1 MQEKLRSY
9 FSQYMDKSSI
19 FINKRYLSHNYI
31 PSEILHRDEQIS
43 YIAKVLAPSLKL
55 QQPSNLFIYGTTGTG
70 KSLVIKYIFN
80 ELTSTNNHN
89 LRTIYINCKLRK
101 ISDTEYRMLSYILRE
116 LNFPVPETGL
126 PTESLY
132 NKLFELIDSKEQIVL
147 LALDELDALVYK
159 IGDGLLYNLTRINSE
174 LKNSKISL
182 VGISNDIS
190 FTDYLDPRVKSSLSE
205 EEVIFPPYNA
215 LQLKDILLRRAKQA
229 LKEGSYS
236 EAVINKCAAIA
247 AQEQGDARRALDL
260 LRISAEI
267 VERNEENKITEKHVT
282 QAEQKL
288 ELDRVVELA
297 KTQPRHSQL
306 LLYSILK
313 LFSKGKEQ
321 ILTGDVYEVYTN
333 LCKRNGYRILTQ
345 RRISDLISE
354 YDMLGLIST
363 KVVSKGRYGRTREI
377 KLAIAKKPFDILK
390 KYFSERY
397 EV

>member
-267 VERNEENKITEKHVT
+267 VERNEENKITEKYVT

-321 ILTGDVYEVYTN
+321 ILTGEVYEVYTN

>member
-9 FSQYMDKSSI
+9 FSQYLNRDSI
-19 FINKRYLSHNYI
+19 FVNKKYLTHTYI
-31 PSEILHRDEQIS
+31 PNEILHRDEQIS
-43 YIAKVLAPSLKL
+43 TIARILAPALKL
-55 QQPSNLFIYGTTGTG
+55 QQPSNLFVYGTTGTG
-70 KSLVIKYIFN
+70 KSLVIKYIFK
-80 ELTSTNNHN
+80 ELTAMNSKN
-89 LRTIYINCKLRK
+89 LKTIYINCKLRK

-126 PTESLY
+126 PTEVLY
-132 NKLFELIDSKEQIVL
+132 NKLFELIDAKEQIVL
-147 LALDELDALVYK
+147 LALDELDALVKK
-159 IGDGLLYNLTRINSE
+159 IGDELLYNLTRINSE
-174 LKNSKISL
+174 LKNSKIGL
-182 VGISNDIS
+182 IGISNDIS
-190 FTDYLDPRVKSSLSE
+190 FTDDLDPRVKSSLSE
-205 EEVIFPPYNA
+205 EEIIFPPYNA
-215 LQLKDILLRRAKQA
+215 LQLRDILLHRAKKA

-260 LRISAEI
+260 LRVSAEI
-267 VERNEENKITEKHVT
+267 AERNEENKITERHVT
-282 QAEQKL
+282 LAEQKL

-306 LLYSILK
+306 TLYSILK
-313 LFSKGKEQ
+313 LFSKGKEP
-321 ILTGDVYEVYTN
+321 ILTGDVYEIYVS

-354 YDMLGLIST
+354 LDMLGLIST

-390 KYFSERY
+390 SYFSDLY
-397 EV
+397 EA